1 MAFAMRPVREAHCVN
16 NLEKSTQWVRQRRP
30 VGKAALLLR
39 KLTNSELDCHAM
51 TVEKG
56 WVVSQDSLLK
66 KNYLTFGK

>member
-1 MAFAMRPVREAHCVN
+1 MRPVREAHCVN
-16 NLEKSTQWVRQRRP
+16 NLEKSTQWVET
-30 VGKAALLLR
+30 ALLLR